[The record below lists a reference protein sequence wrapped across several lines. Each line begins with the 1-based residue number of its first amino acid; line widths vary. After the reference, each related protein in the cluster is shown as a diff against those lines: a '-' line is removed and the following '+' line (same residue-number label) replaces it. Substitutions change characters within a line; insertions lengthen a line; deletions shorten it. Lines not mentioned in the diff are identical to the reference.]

1 MKKWS
6 MRDKTREIVSE
17 STRLCKEMNETYDQ
31 KVTVRQ
37 IYYHLFSKGIIKLN
51 LRDYHK
57 VCNILTVARLRGFV
71 SFEWIED
78 RSRRMLGNMLYS
90 NAEHFLDSV
99 KNRFRKNTWG
109 NQENFVIILIEKEAL
124 AQIVWDIAEAYNVFV
139 FPTKGFSS
147 WSMFTQEIKSVVE
160 CFGRSKKLIVLV
172 LSDLDPSGGYIKE
185 DYENK
190 FRFMVKEMGFP
201 EPRIVKIAITEEQIE
216 EYDLPPMKKNYRNKG
231 IMKIWELDALPPKA
245 MREIVRKAIES
256 NMDLEE
262 LRKDRESEKNEKE
275 QLQILIDNGIEEYTE
290 NIGEDR

>member
-1 MKKWS
+1 MTQVTMKKWS

-139 FPTKGFSS
+139 FPTKGFLS

-172 LSDLDPSGGYIKE
+172 LSDLDPSEGYIKE

-245 MREIVRKAIES
+245 MRNCPKS
-256 NMDLEE
+256 H
-262 LRKDRESEKNEKE
+262 
-275 QLQILIDNGIEEYTE
+275 
-290 NIGEDR
+290 